1 MSSTD
6 SSEPRSRVGTERYV
20 LVRGPLDSDIR
31 IGFNDAVTPLPLVE
45 MQFRETVRFHRGV
58 QFSCLFLMFLQFTT
72 LLTSSSAFEL
82 VDCLFA
88 MFGGSGLINRQAK
101 FSPWL
106 VAFHCFYISVNL
118 PLAIVHR
125 EGVRA
130 SFMGSFIVIYTLAFA
145 TRHVDVTMVSDDDV
159 PV

>member
-1 MSSTD
+1 
-6 SSEPRSRVGTERYV
+6 
-20 LVRGPLDSDIR
+20 
-31 IGFNDAVTPLPLVE
+31 
-45 MQFRETVRFHRGV
+45 
-58 QFSCLFLMFLQFTT
+58 MFLQFTT

-118 PLAIVHR
+118 PLAIVLYR

>member
-20 LVRGPLDSDIR
+20 LVRGPLDGDIR
-31 IGFNDAVTPLPLVE
+31 IGFNDAVTPLVE

-88 MFGGSGLINRQAK
+88 MLGGSGLINREAK

-130 SFMGSFIVIYTLAFA
+130 SFMGSFIIIYTLAFA
-145 TRHVDVTMVSDDDV
+145 TRHVDVTMVSDDAV

>member
-31 IGFNDAVTPLPLVE
+31 IGFNDAVTPLVE
-45 MQFRETVRFHRGV
+45 MQFQQTVRFHRGV
-58 QFSCLFLMFLQFTT
+58 QFSCIFVMFLQFTT
-72 LLTSSSAFEL
+72 LLTPSSAFEL

-118 PLAIVHR
+118 PLAIVYR

-130 SFMGSFIVIYTLAFA
+130 SFMGSFIIIYTLAFA
-145 TRHVDVTMVSDDDV
+145 TRHVDVTMVGDDDDV